1 MTDASSASSAHSNA
15 LRSIYFFNELSAKD
29 LTRLEAV
36 CHAERWTAGDVVFEE
51 GDVADRFYIVTAGSV
66 EVWKDYGRPDRHLL
80 AVHGQGHLFGEMA
93 LVDHLPRSATVV
105 AREPTDVL
113 YIARGDFHAII
124 SENSSIAL
132 SIIANISSMVRS
144 SNESFTDSLRERN
157 RELERANQELREA
170 QDELLRAER
179 LSTLGKFASLVLHD
193 IRNPL
198 SILRGYAEMIVHHND
213 AVEDPQVDRNAQ
225 RIIHEADRLNELASE
240 LLDFSRGEVRL
251 NVSAVNVEALLER
264 VADALGDR
272 LRARK
277 IEMVREVSVKDPVL
291 ADEGRLYRVCL
302 NLADNARKAMSR
314 GGTLTVSARREERG
328 LVIEFIDT
336 GVGMSEEVQERIFE
350 PFASF
355 SEEGGSGLGMAI
367 VKSVVDAHHGSL
379 TVTSSTA
386 GGTTV
391 AITLPAL
398 A

>member
-1 MTDASSASSAHSNA
+1 MSDSAHLSA
-15 LRSIYFFNELSAKD
+15 TLRSIYFFNELSEND

-36 CHAERWTAGDVVFEE
+36 CHAEHWESRAVVFEE
-51 GDVADRFYIVTAGSV
+51 GEVADRFYIVTAGSV
-66 EVWKDYGRPDRHLL
+66 EVWKDYGRPDRDLL
-80 AVHGQGHLFGEMA
+80 AVHGHGHLFGEMA

-113 YIARGDFHAII
+113 YIGRGDFHDII
-124 SENSSIAL
+124 SKNSSIAL
-132 SIIANISSMVRS
+132 SIMANISSMVRS
-144 SNESFTDSLRERN
+144 SNESFTDSLRQRN
-157 RELERANQELREA
+157 RELEHANRELREA
-170 QDELLRAER
+170 QEDLVKVER

-213 AVEDPQVDRNAQ
+213 SAADPQIHRNAH
-225 RIIHEADRLNELASE
+225 RIIQEADRLNALASE

-251 NVSAVNVEALLER
+251 NVSPVDIAALLGRITEAVTNR
-264 VADALGDR
+264 FS
-272 LRARK
+272 ARK
-277 IEMVREVSVKDPVL
+277 IEIDVDVDVGGPVL
-291 ADEGRLYRVCL
+291 ADEGRLYRAFL

-314 GGTLTVSARREERG
+314 GGTLALRARREQRG
-328 LVIEFIDT
+328 LVVEFVDT
-336 GVGMSEEVQERIFE
+336 GVGMTEEVQARVFE

-379 TVTSSTA
+379 AITSSTD

-398 A
+398 L